1 MQVRLVWGWILGPP
15 TTLKFR
21 LVALEL
27 SLRDPHRVT
36 QLFPFF
42 FSLNK

>member
-1 MQVRLVWGWILGPP
+1 LRCNPRLVQFDEEWGWILGPP

-27 SLRDPHRVT
+27 FLRVQHR
-36 QLFPFF
+36 
-42 FSLNK
+42 